1 MIKFPKAYLEAS
13 VTKTERQQKVEAK
26 PIRGAKSPIGML
38 DEAAFAPTKTT
49 ARIDM
54 SAEVAGAG
62 LCPECRKPMEASH
75 ANDIP
80 VLRCLNCRI
89 AIPTPD
95 APEVVA
101 LNKDDAETRS
111 IGGAT

>member
-1 MIKFPKAYLEAS
+1 MLKFPKAYIEASATTTERRQKLEAKT
-13 VTKTERQQKVEAK
+13 TKL
-26 PIRGAKSPIGML
+26 RGTSSPVVML
-38 DEAAFAPTKTT
+38 DDAGFVPHKTT

-80 VLRCLNCRI
+80 VLRCLDCRI

-101 LNKDDAETRS
+101 SNPT
-111 IGGAT
+111 ATGQTN